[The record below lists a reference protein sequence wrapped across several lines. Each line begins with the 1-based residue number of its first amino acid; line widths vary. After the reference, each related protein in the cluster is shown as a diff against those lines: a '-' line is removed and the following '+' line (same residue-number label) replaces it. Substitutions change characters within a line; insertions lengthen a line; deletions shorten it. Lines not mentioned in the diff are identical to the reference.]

1 MRVRLLLGV
10 ALLAV
15 TGALVLDMSGR
26 ASRQA
31 GSDHIS
37 PAVFAAT
44 VPAGGLV
51 CQPAPFLPDDAARA
65 QILIGTYGHPVPAL
79 RLSLVDA
86 AGSKVASGQVPP
98 GAHEGEVSI
107 ALNRVHGAQ
116 AAASVC
122 LRIGATTK
130 VALGGEGGPVNPTS
144 ELVNGAPQ
152 PGRISLIYLR
162 HGKES
167 WWQLLPTL
175 SRRFGLGKASF
186 FGDWTLALCALLLLG
201 VWVATVRLLIREL
214 A

>member
-1 MRVRLLLGV
+1 VRVRLGLGV

-15 TGALVLDMSGR
+15 AGALVLEMSGR
-26 ASRQA
+26 APRQA

-65 QILIGTYGHPVPAL
+65 QILIGTYGRPAPAL
-79 RLSLVDA
+79 RLSFLDA
-86 AGSKVASGQVPP
+86 AGARVASGQLAA
-98 GAHEGEVSI
+98 GAHEGTLVIPLS
-107 ALNRVHGAQ
+107 RVHGAP

-122 LRIGATTK
+122 LRVSGAAK

-144 ELVNGAPQ
+144 ELVDNAAQ

-162 HGKES
+162 GGRES
-167 WWQLLPTL
+167 WWQLLPVL
-175 SRRFGLGKASF
+175 SERFGLGKAYF
-186 FGDWTLALCALLLLG
+186 FGDWTLAFCALLLLG
-201 VWVATVRLLIREL
+201 VWVGTIRLLLREL
-214 A
+214 T